1 MLDAFNEGSPY
12 TAKKVRDCRE
22 TKEVLRDGNKRKANA
37 LLKVKG
43 RRTERKRLNI
53 VKSKSNIK
61 NKEAVA
67 SLFYCYSAFNYVVK
81 SNVF

>member
-1 MLDAFNEGSPY
+1 MSKSFRDAERRSFKTKYHDMLDAFNEGSPD

-53 VKSKSNIK
+53 VKI
-61 NKEAVA
+61 EE
-67 SLFYCYSAFNYVVK
+67 
-81 SNVF
+81 